1 MGVAM
6 AAPGKSSCQYGGAGR
21 RPELQRMRRYTAPA
35 MTAPVPPGVDYAKVS
50 RFFAENVPGA
60 DCELTFELIGDGRSN
75 LTYRVSGGG
84 QTWVMRRPPLG
95 HVLPTAHDMVRE
107 YRVLAGLAH
116 TDVPAPRVIALC
128 DDPEVNGYPFYVME
142 YLDGRILV
150 ADLPEDYAPTTD
162 DRRRLSLAFI
172 DTLVKLHAVD
182 YEAVG
187 LATLGRPEGFL
198 ERQVRRWA
206 KQWESNKT
214 RELPEIDE
222 VIRRLL
228 AAIPESPAPSIVHG
242 DYRLQNM
249 ILAHD
254 DPGRVVGILDWE
266 MSTLGDPL
274 TDLGWTL
281 VYWGDVTDSEEA
293 LAARPTSR
301 VTARPGFLS
310 RAELVAEY
318 ARRTGR
324 DVSHMDFYEVFANYK
339 LAVITEGIYKRH
351 LLGQTV
357 GEGYTGYDQTCPR
370 LVAQA
375 LRVANA
381 SADPRLRG

>member
-1 MGVAM
+1 
-6 AAPGKSSCQYGGAGR
+6 
-21 RPELQRMRRYTAPA
+21 
-35 MTAPVPPGVDYAKVS
+35 VPPGVDYEKVS
-50 RFFAENVPGA
+50 RFFAEQVPGA

-75 LTYRVSGGG
+75 LTYRVTGGG

-107 YRVLAGLAH
+107 YRVLAGLAQ

-128 DDPEVNGYPFYVME
+128 EDPEVNGYPFYVME

-150 ADLPEDYAPTTD
+150 ADLPEGYAATED

-254 DPGRVVGILDWE
+254 DPGRVVGVLDWE

-281 VYWGDVTDSEEA
+281 VYWGDATDAEEA

-318 ARRTGR
+318 GRRTGR
-324 DVSHMDFYEVFANYK
+324 DVSRMDFYEAFANYK
-339 LAVITEGIYKRH
+339 LAVITEGIYKRF
-351 LLGQTV
+351 LQGQTV
-357 GEGYTGYDQTCPR
+357 GEGYTGYEQTCPR
-370 LVAQA
+370 LVPQA
-375 LRVANA
+375 LRIANA
-381 SADPRLRG
+381 SDDPRLRG